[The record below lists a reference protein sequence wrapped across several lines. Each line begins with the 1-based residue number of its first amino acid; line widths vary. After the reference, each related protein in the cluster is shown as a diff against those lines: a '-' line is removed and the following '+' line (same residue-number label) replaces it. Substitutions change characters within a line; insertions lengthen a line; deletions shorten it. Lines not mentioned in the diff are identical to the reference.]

1 MSNYIK
7 LNNNLEILKL
17 VKIKENIDKYIELI
31 NSKEKDV
38 VDALY
43 ELTNMEINLMQERAI
58 YSCVRVAGFPFIKE
72 FEDFDFEF
80 QPNINKEK
88 ILDFKNLRYIEK
100 KENILF
106 IGSPGVG
113 KTHLATSIGIVA
125 AKNRIS
131 TYKVLIID
139 EVGFLPIDN
148 EGANMLFQL
157 INKRYEKNSTIITS
171 NKPFGKWH
179 EIFGD
184 ITLAN
189 AILDRLLHHSHII
202 NINGNSY
209 RLKDK
214 IDSNVTEQEEDK

>member
-1 MSNYIK
+1 MSNYTK
-7 LNNNLEILKL
+7 LNNNLETLKL
-17 VKIKENIDKYIELI
+17 VKIKENIDKYIDLI
-31 NSKEKDV
+31 NSKQKDV
-38 VDALY
+38 VEALY
-43 ELTNMEINLMQERAI
+43 ELTNMEINLMQERAM

-80 QPNINKEK
+80 QPSINKEK

-125 AKNRIS
+125 AKNRI
-131 TYKVLIID
+131 LIID
-139 EVGFLPIDN
+139 EVGFLPIDS

-202 NINGNSY
+202 NINGKSY

-214 IDSNVTEQEEDK
+214 IDSNVTEPNEDK